1 MMWITE
7 PEAGHDVISIIS
19 LSSHFQTGRRA
30 PPRSDL
36 MRTTLK
42 LAAIVALVAAS
53 ASAPAAERLV
63 PTAIGPTFQSIGPLA
78 FGPDGTLYA
87 GDRQAAAIF
96 ALDLGAQAASASA
109 GTKDVTGIDAQ
120 IASTL
125 GTAATDIS
133 ITDMVV
139 HPRSRNTFIAVMRG
153 QGPDAQ
159 PALLRIDGAGKVD
172 LVKMDTVKFTSVTI
186 PNPNQN
192 RNNAIT
198 DIAFSNNRVW
208 VAGLSNEQ
216 FASKLW
222 SVAYPFTTADNG
234 ASVEIFHGNHNAIE
248 TRSPITSFVPYMVG
262 NQPHIIGGY
271 TCTPLVKFAIDTLK
285 AGDKVRGTTIAELG
299 NGNRPIDMVIYRKDG
314 QEYLLMT
321 NTTRGVMKIPTAS
334 FASAA
339 PITERVAGTGGVP
352 FETVASMTGIDQLDL
367 LDATKVMVIVR
378 AGTSRNLQTVILP

>member
-1 MMWITE
+1 
-7 PEAGHDVISIIS
+7 
-19 LSSHFQTGRRA
+19 
-30 PPRSDL
+30 

-63 PTAIGPTFQSIGPLA
+63 PTAIGPTFQSIGPLS

-87 GDRQAAAIF
+87 GDRNAATIF
-96 ALDLGAQAASASA
+96 ALDLGAQATSPTA
-109 GTKDVTGIDAQ
+109 GTKDINGIDAQ

-125 GTAATDIS
+125 GTAAADIS
-133 ITDMVV
+133 ITDMAV

-153 QGPDAQ
+153 QGDAAR
-159 PALLRIDGAGKVD
+159 PALLRVDGAGKID
-172 LVKMDTVKFTSVTI
+172 LVAMDTVKFTSVTI

-198 DIAFSNNRVW
+198 DIAFANNRVW

-222 SVAYPFTTADNG
+222 SVAYPFTTADAG

-248 TRSPITSFVPYMVG
+248 TRSPIMSFVPYMVG

-271 TCTPLVKFAIDTLK
+271 TCTPLVKFAIDSLK
-285 AGDKVRGTTIAELG
+285 TGDKVRGTTIAELG
-299 NGNRPIDMVIYRKDG
+299 AGNRPIDMVLYKKDG

-321 NTTRGVMKIPTAS
+321 NTSRGVMKIPTAS
-334 FASAA
+334 FAAA
-339 PITERVAGTGGVP
+339 TPITERVGGTAGVP
-352 FETVASMTGIDQLDL
+352 FETIAALTGVEQLDL
-367 LDATKVMVIVR
+367 FDTGKAIVITRVEGIR
-378 AGTSRNLQTVILP
+378 SLHAVVLP